1 MANIWTKK
9 TAESAGSSPYE
20 FDSVTIGSG
29 NSFAPSTS
37 QHNSGSYSY
46 LASLAGTNRDARGTE
61 NFTAVTEFYAKFY
74 VYIDALAYNAYESGY
89 LCTLTT
95 GDYGTLLLGLK
106 AGRTGGSAVDRWYTV
121 GQGLT
126 SADTTTNFSF
136 DAWHKVEL
144 YWKQGSGSAVHRVT
158 IDDTVIREQTTGTS
172 TASAAQFNVGHI
184 GGDNPTGGTIYYDE
198 IEGCDAIPS
207 SGSVVPRIMQ
217 AMNQFNGGLT

>member
-1 MANIWTKK
+1 M
-9 TAESAGSSPYE
+9 
-20 FDSVTIGSG
+20 
-29 NSFAPSTS
+29 
-37 QHNSGSYSY
+37 
-46 LASLAGTNRDARGTE
+46 ASLAGTNRDAYGTE

-74 VYIDALAYNAYESGY
+74 VYIDALAYNVNDSGY

-95 GDYGTLLLGLK
+95 GDNGTLLLGLK
-106 AGRTGGSAVDRWYTV
+106 AGRAKLIGGVDRWYTV

-158 IDDTVIREQTTGTS
+158 IDGTVIREQTTGTS
-172 TASAAQFNVGHI
+172 TASATQFNVGHI

-198 IEGCDAIPS
+198 IEGYDAIP
-207 SGSVVPRIMQ
+207 SVVPRIMQ
-217 AMNQFNGGLT
+217 AMNQFTGGLN